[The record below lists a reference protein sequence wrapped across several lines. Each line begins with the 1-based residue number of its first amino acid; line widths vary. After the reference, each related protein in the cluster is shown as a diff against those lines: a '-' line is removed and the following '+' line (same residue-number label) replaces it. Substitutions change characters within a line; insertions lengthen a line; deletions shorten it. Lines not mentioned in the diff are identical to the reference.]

1 MFDRVSTSKM
11 DSQSLNNESESESL
25 DRVDKRNEYTERPRK
40 YKELKKSRAAKSKQI
55 FLFKQGQRIS
65 VVNFVII
72 FCPIDRLH
80 CSSGK

>member
-1 MFDRVSTSKM
+1 MFDLVSTNKM
-11 DSQSLNNESESESL
+11 DSQSLNNETSESF
-25 DRVDKRNEYTERPRK
+25 DRIDERNEYTERPRK
-40 YKELKKSRAAKSKQI
+40 YKELRKSRAAKSKQI
-55 FLFKQGQRIS
+55 FLFKQGKRIS